1 MDCCQAKRRAKKRT
15 SSELPLELS
24 DETNDV
30 LAEQTSGQ
38 SSSTHV
44 FPRRCMPLVYATV
57 YFICMV
63 ISDFTIEGTQ
73 NAFPDLPGLP
83 YCMTLFQFSFCLFLP
98 VAISKGKTL
107 QKLPRSIIAI
117 SPYVVL
123 SLVVFSSNVCKS
135 ASARYVSFPTK
146 VIFRST
152 KLIPVMI
159 VASMFNIDES
169 RKYGKLDYL
178 AASFLCAGAA
188 GYSLGEHSLNEEKK
202 NSYFGLLLLTGS
214 VLCDAFTPNIKQWLM
229 NPAKQTSIIDAPV
242 TRMPSPKKDS
252 TLRRPRSQ
260 PRLVETAFPDI
271 IISDS
276 SQGTTRKQVIAKRLS
291 RKDWRFLN
299 RGGLGL
305 SATELMTNAYA
316 VGCVG
321 LLAFMVFT
329 GHLGDAV
336 GKAFVR
342 PHLFA
347 NLTLIGLSLSIAVF
361 AQTRLIKES
370 GAVIAVTVTTLR
382 EFATVLLSYLIYPK
396 IFSTLHAISALSVF
410 GGIVLTIY
418 SDFENR
424 SDNANDGK
432 AKDGASPPIS
442 RNQSSQEL
450 EPLWNTKP

>member
-1 MDCCQAKRRAKKRT
+1 MNCCQAKRVKKRT
-15 SSELPLELS
+15 SSNIPLELS
-24 DETNDV
+24 VDETNDV
-30 LAEQTSGQ
+30 LED
-38 SSSTHV
+38 SSQALAINHF
-44 FPRRCMPLVYATV
+44 FPRRCMPVIYAAI

-63 ISDFTIEGTQ
+63 ITDFTIEGTQ

-83 YCMTLFQFSFCLFLP
+83 YCMTLFQFSFCFCLP

-107 QKLPRSIIAI
+107 TKFPRSIIAI
-117 SPYVVL
+117 TPYIML

-152 KLIPVMI
+152 KPIPVMI
-159 VASMFNIDES
+159 VASIFNIDEQ

-188 GYSLGEHSLNEEKK
+188 GYSLGEHSLNEDKQ

-214 VLCDAFTPNIKQWLM
+214 VFCDAFTPNIKQWLM
-229 NPAKQTSIIDAPV
+229 NPAKQTSVVGMPV
-242 TRMPSPKKDS
+242 ARMPSPKKGPATQS
-252 TLRRPRSQ
+252 R
-260 PRLVETAFPDI
+260 VFETAFPDI

-276 SQGTTRKQVIAKRLS
+276 SVGTKRKQVIAQRLS

-299 RGGLGL
+299 KGGLGL

-316 VGCVG
+316 VGCSG
-321 LLAFMVFT
+321 LLVFMIFT
-329 GHLGDAV
+329 GHLGDAI
-336 GKAFVR
+336 GKAVVR

-347 NLTLIGLSLSIAVF
+347 NLALIGLSMSIAVF
-361 AQTRLIKES
+361 AHTRLIKES

-382 EFATVLLSYLIYPK
+382 EFVTVLLSYLIYPK

-410 GGIVLTIY
+410 GGIILTIY
-418 SDFENR
+418 TDFDSR
-424 SDNANDGK
+424 SETEQGGTD
-432 AKDGASPPIS
+432 SSHPLS
-442 RNQSSQEL
+442 RTSSRVEL
-450 EPLWNTKP
+450 EPLWKMKP